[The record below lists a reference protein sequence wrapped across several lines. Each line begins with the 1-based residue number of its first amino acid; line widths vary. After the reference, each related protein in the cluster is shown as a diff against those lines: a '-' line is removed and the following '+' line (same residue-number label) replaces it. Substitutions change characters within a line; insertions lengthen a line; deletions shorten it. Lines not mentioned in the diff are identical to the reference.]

1 MLLSTE
7 LCYSSYQATE
17 FMLEKINHFEDQAC
31 HRVSDNYDRGRG
43 FCGPKPP
50 RINAHT
56 ALKKSIN
63 KTMKLFREILS
74 KVVVMRAPRRIMRL
88 LGRWDRV
95 GQIIE
100 SEVRWLISQRYNFIE
115 KPVEVMF
122 NVGFFAQKDRA
133 RWKCYPALLFK
144 MDGKTRNRCG
154 YLLNWMR

>member
-7 LCYSSYQATE
+7 LCYFSYQATV
-17 FMLEKINHFEDQAC
+17 FMLEKINHFKDHAF
-31 HRVSDNYDRGRG
+31 HRVSGNLWPRSRI
-43 FCGPKPP
+43 CGPKPLL
-50 RINAHT
+50 INAHI

-63 KTMKLFREILS
+63 KAMKLFIEILS

-100 SEVRWLISQRYNFIE
+100 SEVRGLISQRYNFIE